1 MHVKC
6 LSFPFF
12 CLFSIVILIIFTH
25 LICDFHTWRN
35 LEIGLIYAVV
45 GITNLTQLWQWEPTC
60 RYPLLRKLASK
71 CFPPHLHLTTS
82 KVMVIVWRLRG
93 NIIRNVLYIA
103 IVLPLQWVQLTKT
116 VHTARLGLEFVFS
129 CLSGWMIYLYV
140 GVCFVL
146 PWTVESLPF
155 MLWRWR
161 NKLKWAP
168 FELFAPSSLLWFRS
182 WLHPFKGHCEQKA
195 MRDEGFIYVADHQ
208 LYWTGDVQDSQGVS
222 VSLNANYKYF

>member
-1 MHVKC
+1 MSFISIF
-6 LSFPFF
+6 LSVF
-12 CLFSIVILIIFTH
+12 H
-25 LICDFHTWRN
+25 CDFNHIHSSYLWFPYMNKFRN
-35 LEIGLIYAVV
+35 RSNLCSSRHHQLDAVMAM
-45 GITNLTQLWQWEPTC
+45 GTNLSVPTFEETGF
-60 RYPLLRKLASK
+60 KV
-71 CFPPHLHLTTS
+71 FPPHLHLTTS

-93 NIIRNVLYIA
+93 NIIRTVLYIA